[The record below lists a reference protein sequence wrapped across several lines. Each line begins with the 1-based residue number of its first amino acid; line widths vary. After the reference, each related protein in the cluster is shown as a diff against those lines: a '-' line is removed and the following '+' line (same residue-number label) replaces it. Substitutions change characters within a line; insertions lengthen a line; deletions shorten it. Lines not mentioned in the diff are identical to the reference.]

1 MKKIYLTLLIV
12 IWVFPL
18 LAQTNFRSL
27 SYEEALQSAKTENK
41 LVFIDFYTSWCGPCK
56 IMMKDVF
63 PQKNVGD
70 YLNTRFVCIKLDA
83 EKEGKEAAKH
93 FGIKAYPTF
102 IGVDGSGKVV
112 MTKVG
117 MAQTDEFIAAIER
130 QIVPELTPERLKER
144 YESGER
150 TAQLISAYAG
160 LKMEEAHSGRNP
172 DMAKRKEAFK
182 LVQDYFDDLKD
193 AERLADENLFIYTT
207 YTKSLTE
214 PTGQYMIAHRN
225 RFVSTGKEQIAK
237 RIEEL
242 FKQEISN
249 YLTNGIPYE
258 KKTYQ
263 EIKKIMDELDINTK
277 GEYTTALELIEC
289 HTKGDLNAWL
299 TLCEKKYSRMPVEL
313 QNTLMY
319 KFSSVINTQ
328 DENIRKRASKF
339 IRSQLADMDASSILW
354 VAMELTK
361 LEGKDKH

>member
-70 YLNTRFVCIKLDA
+70 YLNSRFVCIKLDA

-130 QIVPELTPERLKER
+130 QIVPELTPERLKQR

-258 KKTYQ
+258 KKRT
-263 EIKKIMDELDINTK
+263 
-277 GEYTTALELIEC
+277 
-289 HTKGDLNAWL
+289 
-299 TLCEKKYSRMPVEL
+299 
-313 QNTLMY
+313 
-319 KFSSVINTQ
+319 
-328 DENIRKRASKF
+328 RK
-339 IRSQLADMDASSILW
+339 
-354 VAMELTK
+354 
-361 LEGKDKH
+361 